1 MFFGGGGIYYWII
14 HQLIDSIVK
23 IHINKEV
30 LHNNYFTVVDL
41 HNCFKIFTPLLLFTG
56 RHMFNSNKLDTARK
70 SKPTT
75 RAIKL
80 CNFKNPLSQQ
90 HKPSILSSFCW
101 TIFYLLPE
109 RSGLNMVW
117 KLVMSVAVIGKFW
130 IMLLLNMDL
139 KYLFGCM
146 ENNFLG
152 FAGEFFLR
160 NVFLDE
166 SFKVIT
172 DSL

>member
-1 MFFGGGGIYYWII
+1 
-14 HQLIDSIVK
+14 
-23 IHINKEV
+23 
-30 LHNNYFTVVDL
+30 
-41 HNCFKIFTPLLLFTG
+41 
-56 RHMFNSNKLDTARK
+56 
-70 SKPTT
+70 
-75 RAIKL
+75 
-80 CNFKNPLSQQ
+80 
-90 HKPSILSSFCW
+90 
-101 TIFYLLPE
+101 
-109 RSGLNMVW
+109 MVW

-146 ENNFLG
+146 ENNSLG

-160 NVFLDE
+160 NLFLDE